1 MCKLVFL
8 DILKQTKFLSS
19 LGSHALLDMQRV
31 KWFDS
36 EYGATES
43 GRKETAPNERHRR
56 HQTTTRIYR
65 FQGPFAR

>member
-1 MCKLVFL
+1 
-8 DILKQTKFLSS
+8 
-19 LGSHALLDMQRV
+19 MQRV